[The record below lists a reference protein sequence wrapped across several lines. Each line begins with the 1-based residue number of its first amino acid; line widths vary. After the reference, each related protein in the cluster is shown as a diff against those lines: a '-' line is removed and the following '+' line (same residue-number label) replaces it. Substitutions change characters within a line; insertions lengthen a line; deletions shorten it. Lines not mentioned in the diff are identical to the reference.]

1 MRLECRKDY
10 KGQVECV
17 IQDGNTLLTIGHEG
31 DNDLFL
37 SMDYYDKEE
46 EIDTEEDRE
55 KKEIRYDGLFSLKMG
70 IVKTSEPF
78 LYSLFLKLFSDL
90 KTENEKYGLKVH
102 DKVEIYSDETE
113 AMVANVLDIRS
124 TQGLIELVFRNQPSR
139 RGYKKDISTSVHIPI
154 SLHRTETTTNIFEKF
169 FSELP
174 DVIKKEKEW
183 NNEVKETGI
192 KGHLLSL
199 RNKFGKKKNGSK

>member
-17 IQDGNTLLTIGHEG
+17 IQEGNTLLTIGHEG

-37 SMDYYDKEE
+37 SMDYYDKEDE
-46 EIDTEEDRE
+46 KDTKEDRK
-55 KKEIRYDGLFSLKMG
+55 KKEIRYDGSFSLKMG
-70 IVKTSEPF
+70 ITKITEPF
-78 LYSLFLKLFSDL
+78 LYGLFQELFNDL
-90 KTENEKYGLKVH
+90 KKESEKYGLKVY
-102 DKVEIYSDETE
+102 DKVEVYSDETE
-113 AMVANVLDIRS
+113 AVVANVLDIKC
-124 TQGLIELVFRNQPSR
+124 TPGLIELVFRNQPSK

-154 SLHRTETTTNIFEKF
+154 SLHRTESTTNIFEKF
-169 FSELP
+169 FSKLP

-192 KGHLLSL
+192 KGRILSL
-199 RNKFGKKKNGSK
+199 RNKFGKRKNGSK